1 MRVLFFGLGGIG
13 QRHLRILKKLHP
25 NVEIGAV
32 RVKGRQFEIGDDL
45 RADYNTDILSKYD
58 ISTYSSLGNALE
70 FKPDFA
76 IVANPT
82 NLHVNT
88 TKALLENYVPVF
100 LEKPISHNLEGVGE
114 LLKLSKERN
123 ISVMVGY
130 MMRFHPCSLKLKYLL
145 ENKRIGRIYSINLN
159 INSYMSGWHGYEK
172 YNEFYAGLKS
182 LGGGVVLTEIHELDL
197 LTWYFGAPEK
207 LWAVGGKLSD
217 LDIDVED
224 TVSILMEQKFDGDS
238 FPVNVTMSFVQPAP
252 YRKMVILGEKG
263 KIEWDIALA
272 EINVEDKTNNSQEVF
287 KNPGFQRNEMF
298 VDQLNHFIECL
309 KERTEPVTSLANVI
323 DGHLVALTIKD
334 ALENDA
340 ITNMITLQ

>member
-13 QRHLRILKKLHP
+13 QRHLRILKKLYP
-25 NVEIGAV
+25 NVKIGAV
-32 RVKGRQFEIGDDL
+32 RVKDRQFEIGDDL
-45 RADYNTDILSKYD
+45 QPDYGTDILLKYD
-58 ISTYSSLGNALE
+58 ISTYASLETALT

-82 NLHVNT
+82 NLHVST
-88 TKALLENYVPVF
+88 AKELLNNEVPVF
-100 LEKPISHNLEGVGE
+100 LEKPISHSLEGIDK
-114 LLKLSKERN
+114 LLKLSKGRN
-123 ISVMVGY
+123 ILVAVGY
-130 MMRFHPCSLKLKYLL
+130 MMRFHPCSLKLKDLI

-159 INSYMSGWHGYEK
+159 INSYMPGWHRYEK
-172 YNEFYAGLKS
+172 CNEFYAGLKS

-207 LWAVGGKLSD
+207 LWAVGGKLSN

-224 TVSILMEQKFDGDS
+224 TVGILMEQKFDGDS

-263 KIEWDIALA
+263 KIEWDITLS

-298 VDQLNHFIECL
+298 VDQLNHFIKCL
-309 KERTEPVTSLANVI
+309 KERTEPITSLANVI
-323 DGHLVALTIKD
+323 DGHLVSLTIKD
-334 ALENDA
+334 VLENGT
-340 ITNMITLQ
+340 ISSIVTLQ